1 MSMPELRRLTEVLL
15 DDGTPAFAL
24 REELLGVVAI
34 LTRFGSGLAEEH
46 EDIARGE
53 SLTANGV
60 AISPTMAAMCAD
72 DYVRTIQ
79 FLRGTHAASR
89 AALAEVDARPVR
101 VLYAGCG
108 PLAPLAIPLMTILD
122 ATRARFTLLD
132 IHQPSIDS
140 ARAIV
145 TALGLDASVIA
156 YEVVDATHYAV
167 DDALAPD
174 VIVME
179 IMQACLDK
187 EPQVA
192 AARHLFPQA
201 PQARVV
207 PDEVR
212 VDLVFVDTRHEFA
225 TWEAQSRDRSP
236 AQTVFALNRA
246 TVAEWEAI
254 GGDRLPAADAFVPD
268 PLGERYE
275 PKLFTRI
282 CVFGDLRLEDYQS
295 GLTCPRA
302 LPDDPRIT
310 AGRRLRFHYELG
322 ASPRLTCHE

>member
-1 MSMPELRRLTEVLL
+1 MPRTELRRLTEVLL
-15 DDGTPAFAL
+15 DEGTPAFAL

-34 LTRFGSGLAEEH
+34 LTSYGAGRAGEN

-79 FLRGTHAASR
+79 FLRGIHAAVREAS
-89 AALAEVDARPVR
+89 ADVDARPVR
-101 VLYAGCG
+101 VLYVGCG
-108 PLAPLAIPLMTILD
+108 PLAPLSIPLMAILD

-132 IHQPSIDS
+132 IHVASIES

-156 YEVVDATHYAV
+156 YEVADATNYRMDGAQV
-167 DDALAPD
+167 PD

-179 IMQACLDK
+179 IMQAGLEK

-192 AARHLFPQA
+192 VARHLFPQA
-201 PQARVV
+201 PHARVV
-207 PDEVR
+207 PEEVR
-212 VDLVFVDTRHEFA
+212 VDLVFVDSRREFSLED
-225 TWEAQSRDRSP
+225 TQSRDRLP
-236 AQTVFALNRA
+236 AQTVFVLDRA
-246 TVAEWEAI
+246 AVREWEAI
-254 GGDRLPAADAFVPD
+254 VGDRIPAAEASVPD
-268 PLGERYE
+268 SLDPRYE

-282 CVFGDLRLEDYQS
+282 RVFGDFLLGDYQS
-295 GLTCPRA
+295 GLTSPRS
-302 LPDDPRIT
+302 LPRDRRIS
-310 AGRRLRFHYELG
+310 AGKQLRFHYELG
-322 ASPRLTCHE
+322 ASPGLVCDG